1 MSRPGYTFNES
12 YFNTVDT
19 EEKAYFLG
27 LLASD
32 GYVSDKGTIAIGLS
46 GERDRVI
53 LERFKMAT
61 GFEGPIT
68 SKQPNYPGSQRHYTV
83 SLNSKQM
90 AADLARH
97 GVVPRKSLVYE
108 FDNQLPTHLIRHYV
122 RGVFDGDGSA
132 SYRKNGTFMLGLMGS
147 KRFIVKLHAHMG
159 VEIGLEPHIEYGKPP
174 RSPETAQLKAGGNY
188 VSLIWLDWMYRD
200 AKVFLPRKE
209 AKYQLCRE
217 VVAKRLGKI
226 ESLYNVRAMPVVMEH
241 AKRCADLLGIKLRLE
256 EWNGLSLTPSEQ
268 GEIIEQ
274 YKAGWGIKHIRT
286 HRACSNTI
294 IRNTLQRNGVHIRGV
309 TEQSAAQ
316 RRLTPSQL
324 SHYEILAKIP

>member
-1 MSRPGYTFNES
+1 MPRPGYTFNES

-46 GERDRVI
+46 GKRDRVI
-53 LERFKMAT
+53 LERFKRAV

-68 SKQPNYPGSQRHYTV
+68 SKQPSYPGSQRHYTV

-97 GVVPRKSLVYE
+97 GIIPRKSLVYE
-108 FDNQLPTHLIRHYV
+108 FNDQLPEHLIRHYV
-122 RGVFDGDGSA
+122 RGVFDGDGSV
-132 SYRKNGTFMLGLMGS
+132 SYRKDGSFMLGLIGS
-147 KRFIVKLHAHMG
+147 RRFIVNLHAYMAIR
-159 VEIGLEPHIEYGKPP
+159 IGLKPHIEYCKLP
-174 RSPETAQLKAGGNY
+174 RSLEIAQLKTGGNY

-217 VVAKRLGKI
+217 VVAKRLSNI
-226 ESLYNVRAMPVVMEH
+226 ETLYNVRAMPEVMDH
-241 AKRCADLLGIKLRLE
+241 AKRCATLLDIELNLE
-256 EWNGLSLTPSEQ
+256 KWNGLSLPPSEQ
-268 GEIIEQ
+268 SKIIEQ
-274 YKAGWGIKHIRT
+274 YKAGWGIKHIKT
-286 HRACSNTI
+286 HRICSNTI
-294 IRNTLQRNGVHIRGV
+294 VRNTLKRNGIPIRGV
-309 TEQSAAQ
+309 TEQSTAQ
-316 RRLTPSQL
+316 RKLTPSQL